1 MAPLPIFETNLPGLD
16 AQLDVLRRED
26 LVRRIWDRDHT
37 VWNPHPAEI
46 SNRLDWLTVTTV
58 MRGQLPLLEG
68 FARSVREAGF
78 RHVVL
83 LGMGGSSLGP
93 EVLRQTFGS
102 APEHPELIV
111 LDSTFPD
118 SVRAVTQAIE
128 PARTLFLV
136 SSKSG
141 STIEPNTFYAHFR
154 EQVTQAVG
162 TQRAGGHFA
171 AITDQDT
178 GLARMAARTGFRR
191 AFLNPPDIGGR
202 YSVLSY
208 FGLVPAALIGV
219 DLALLLDRA
228 DDMAE
233 ACRPGGP
240 VADNPGAWLG
250 ACLAAGWTEGR
261 DKLSLKTPPPV
272 AAFGLWVEQL
282 LAESLGKAGK
292 GIIPVVGESP
302 DSPASGGSDRLA
314 VRMSVGEDMEPAPD
328 ASDGGQPIGGQPIV
342 HQPIVHQPTIHQP
355 TIQLKLADR
364 YDLGGDFFRWEFATA
379 VAGALIGVHPFDQP
393 DVQSAK
399 DRTDRVLEN
408 RETAAGSPVSGTV
421 ADLLAQAGSG
431 DYLAILVYGRETP
444 KLNGGL
450 GRLRALVTKRWG
462 IPATV
467 GYGPRYLHSTGQL
480 HKGGPNSGLYLLLT
494 VEPEQDLAIPG
505 YGFSFGTLNQ
515 AQWMGDFQ
523 ALQEAGRRAARLD
536 LGQDPTVA
544 VREMMDGLGGSGE
557 RWGIHPPNPL
567 SQGSPFGGP
576 V

>member
-1 MAPLPIFETNLPGLD
+1 MAPLPFFETNLPGLD

-250 ACLAAGWTEGR
+250 ACLAAGWTEGL
-261 DKLSLKTPPPV
+261 DKLTLKTPPPV

-314 VRMSVGEDMEPAPD
+314 VRMSVGEDVEPAPD
-328 ASDGGQPIGGQPIV
+328 ASDGGQPDGGR
-342 HQPIVHQPTIHQP
+342 PIVHQPTI
-355 TIQLKLADR
+355 QLRLADR

-408 RETAAGSPVSGTV
+408 RETAVSTPEGPRSGRRQPDGDGLGTAVAGTV
-421 ADLLAQAGSG
+421 ADLLAQAVSG
-431 DYLAILVYGRETP
+431 DYLALLVYGRETP
-444 KLNGGL
+444 KLNGEL
-450 GRLRALVTKRWG
+450 GRLRAWVTKRWG

-494 VEPEQDLAIPG
+494 VEPGQDLAIPG

-523 ALQEAGRRAARLD
+523 ALQEAGRRAAQLH
-536 LGQDPTVA
+536 LGRDPAASVK
-544 VREMMDGLGGSGE
+544 EMTDGLGG
-557 RWGIHPPNPL
+557 
-567 SQGSPFGGP
+567 
-576 V
+576 